1 MSMPTENLH
10 ISSDNVRSAG
20 GDLDSVWVGKLGAVM
35 PDEIEDPPNHEN
47 VGWLNE
53 DGIEFGHDDNVEPFP
68 GHQGG
73 KIVRKKVTS
82 SEDTFKF
89 TALESTALIYGLV
102 HDIRSRETTDGVV
115 DAGKKVTRMKISG
128 SKKPNDRRSWVVDL
142 WDGDIW
148 ERYLI
153 PSGDIGERYL
163 IPSCE
168 IVERPTV
175 PASISGLK
183 MYEVTHT
190 VYGSYDILT
199 NDPAQIAE
207 AGSGN

>member
-1 MSMPTENLH
+1 MSTPTMPTENLH

-20 GDLDSVWVGKLGAVM
+20 GDLDSVWAGPLGSLM
-35 PDEIEDPPNHEN
+35 PTEIEDPPNHEN

-53 DGIEFGHDDNVEPFP
+53 DGFEFAHNDNVESFP

-89 TALESTALIYGLV
+89 TALESTALTYGMI
-102 HDIRSRETTDGVV
+102 HDIKSKTTTDGTV
-115 DAGKKVTRMKISG
+115 DVGAKVTRMRVTG
-128 SKKPNDRRSWVVDL
+128 SKKPNDRRSWIVDL

-153 PSGDIGERYL
+153 PSGEIGER
-163 IPSCE
+163 
-168 IVERPTV
+168 PTIT
-175 PASISGLK
+175 ASNSVLK
-183 MYEVTHT
+183 MYEFTVTI
-190 VYGSYDILT
+190 YGSYEILT
-199 NDPAQIAE
+199 NDPAQIEAAE
-207 AGSGN
+207 G

>member
-1 MSMPTENLH
+1 MSELVMPTENLH
-10 ISSDNVRSAG
+10 INSDNVRSAG
-20 GDLDSVWVGKLGAVM
+20 GDLDSVWVGKLGAQM
-35 PDEIEDPPNHEN
+35 PQEIEDPPNHEN

-53 DGIEFGHDDNVEPFP
+53 DGLEFGHEDNVESFP

-89 TALESTALIYGLV
+89 TALESTALTYGLV
-102 HDIRSRETTDGVV
+102 HDIRSRTTTDGVV
-115 DAGKKVTRMKISG
+115 DTGKKVTRMKVSG

-153 PSGDIGERYL
+153 PSGEIGER
-163 IPSCE
+163 
-168 IVERPTV
+168 
-175 PASISGLK
+175 PAVTASNSGLK
-183 MYEVTHT
+183 MYEFTVT
-190 VYGSYDILT
+190 VYGSYEILT
-199 NDPAQIAE
+199 NDPAQIVEDEDAE
-207 AGSGN
+207 GE